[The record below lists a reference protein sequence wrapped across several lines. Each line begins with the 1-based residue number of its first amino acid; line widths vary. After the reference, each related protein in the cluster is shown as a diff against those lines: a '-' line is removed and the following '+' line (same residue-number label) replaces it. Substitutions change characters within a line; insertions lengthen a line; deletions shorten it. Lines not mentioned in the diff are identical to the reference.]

1 MTETKDTISVITICF
16 NNLSELIE
24 TCKSVDVQ
32 TSLPDEHLIID
43 GSSDR
48 DISNWLQQTPQP
60 SYRRWIH
67 ERDRGISDA
76 LNKGIK
82 NSTGNIIHLLHSG
95 DKYANA
101 DAIEEVKRHFAEDES
116 LMWTHSLYIQNRGGI
131 DVITGSPFSE
141 ELIWKGMRTVAHPT
155 MFVKKELYDRYG
167 LFDEKLKIAMDFD
180 FLIRIRKEKFHFIN
194 KPLVYFAPGG
204 ASNVHFENGL
214 REVRKSYE
222 RHLGKNVKL
231 QLWQFRQRVLNS
243 IMQTS
248 PGKWLFKLKNSKKIT
263 S

>member
-1 MTETKDTISVITICF
+1 MSLTISVITICF

-24 TCKSVDVQ
+24 TSKSVDVQ
-32 TSLPDEHLIID
+32 TSLPDEHLVID

-48 DISNWLQQTPQP
+48 LILEWLQQTPQP
-60 SYRRWIH
+60 PYRRWIH

-101 DAIEEVKRHFAEDES
+101 GAIEEVRSHFENDPS

-131 DVITGSPFSE
+131 DVITGAPFSE
-141 ELIWKGMRTVAHPT
+141 KLIWKGMRTVAHPT
-155 MFVKKELYDRYG
+155 MFVKNELYDRYG

-180 FLIRIRKEKFHFIN
+180 FLIRIRKEKFCFIN

-214 REVRKSYE
+214 LEVRKSYE
-222 RHLGKNVKL
+222 KHLGKNLKL
-231 QLWQFRQRVLNS
+231 RLWQFRQRILNS
-243 IMQTS
+243 MMQTS
-248 PGKWLFKLKNSKKIT
+248 QGKWLFKLKNIKKIN